1 MIHLTMSIVLLT
13 DQRPAAMGPWVP
25 ILIAM
30 VISFSLT
37 AIAQDPWNFCMKH
50 SMEAVAYMTSSIL
63 AISSSEYSAS
73 HIFIIFWALGQSLAC
88 SSMSMA
94 HWCTAS
100 SDTAADTLPGSCAMS
115 ASATSLTQSMLSSIQ
130 PISWNMQRGI
140 SWASTN
146 HPSISSTDGHS
157 MPGLLGL
164 PGLPGLPG
172 LLGFPGLPGL
182 PGLPGFPLLGFFFL
196 ISVDSPFMQVSAAW
210 LILSAMA
217 VPAVQRKVV
226 SMESRQR
233 PG

>member
-50 SMEAVAYMTSSIL
+50 SIEAVAYMTSSIL

-73 HIFIIFWALGQSLAC
+73 HIFITFWAFGQSLAC

-115 ASATSLTQSMLSSIQ
+115 ASATSLTQSMFSSIQ

-172 LLGFPGLPGL
+172 LLG
-182 PGLPGFPLLGFFFL
+182 LPGFPLLGFFFL
-196 ISVDSPFMQVSAAW
+196 ISVDSPLMQASAAW

>member
-50 SMEAVAYMTSSIL
+50 SMEAGAYMTSSIL

-73 HIFIIFWALGQSLAC
+73 HIFIIFWAFGQSLAC

-115 ASATSLTQSMLSSIQ
+115 ASATSLTQSMFSSIQ

-172 LLGFPGLPGL
+172 LLG
-182 PGLPGFPLLGFFFL
+182 LPGFPLLGFFFL
-196 ISVDSPFMQVSAAW
+196 ISVDSPLMQASAAW

-217 VPAVQRKVV
+217 VPALQRKVV

-233 PG
+233 P